1 MNQDGSVVGG
11 VGVGVGGGAVFPPVI
26 SRERPDFLD
35 AADDDRHR
43 KESQRCSSAIGIG
56 TPSSM
61 P

>member
-1 MNQDGSVVGG
+1 MNQDGSVVVV
-11 VGVGVGGGAVFPPVI
+11 VGVVVGGGAVFPPVI

-35 AADDDRHR
+35 ADDDRHR